1 MCGDLSAQASNLD
14 RKYLVDPDLGNFRGE
29 LIEGILSI
37 LDGRKSIY
45 VLLVSTCEYV
55 THVCVYYV

>member
-1 MCGDLSAQASNLD
+1 MCMCGDLSAQASNLD

-45 VLLVSTCEYV
+45 VLRITSKYM
-55 THVCVYYV
+55 